1 MSRIC
6 VNKERINDQE
16 KVTVDLD
23 RKLLNIINNNENI
36 HA

>member
-16 KVTVDLD
+16 KATVDLD